1 MTKCVV
7 SGVVAA
13 LGASAGV
20 ANAQVQITEW
30 MSSGVS
36 GEYIEITN
44 TSGAPVNM
52 AGWSFDDDSRL
63 PGVFDLSGFGTL
75 AAGESAII
83 TEVLAADFR
92 TAWGLSA
99 SVKVLGS
106 NLANLGRNDEMNIF
120 DSSTALVDRLTF
132 GDQNIVGSI
141 RTQNRS
147 GITLPGNLG
156 ANNVL
161 GWFFSTVGDAYGT
174 YTSTGGDI
182 GNPGIVP
189 APGALALV
197 GVAGLVA
204 TRRRR

>member
-1 MTKCVV
+1 MMKCVV

-13 LGASAGV
+13 LVAGAGV
-20 ANAQVQITEW
+20 AGAQVQITEW
-30 MSSGVS
+30 MYSGVS

-63 PGVFDLSGFGTL
+63 PGVLDLSGFGTL
-75 AAGESAII
+75 APGESALIS
-83 TEVLAADFR
+83 EVLASDLR
-92 TAWGLSA
+92 TAWSLPA
-99 SVKVLGS
+99 SVKIIGGNV
-106 NLANLGRNDEMNIF
+106 ANLGRNDEMNIF
-120 DSSTALVDRLTF
+120 NGVNLVDRLTF

-204 TRRRR
+204 ARRRR

>member
-13 LGASAGV
+13 LLASAGV

-30 MSSGVS
+30 MYSGVS

-52 AGWSFDDDSRL
+52 AGWWFDDDSRL
-63 PGVFDLSGFGTL
+63 PGVTDLSGFGTL
-75 AAGESAII
+75 APGESAII
-83 TEVLAADFR
+83 TEILAADLR
-92 TAWGLSA
+92 TAWSLPA
-99 SVKVLGS
+99 SVKIIGGNV
-106 NLANLGRNDEMNIF
+106 ANLGRNDEINIF
-120 DSSTALVDRLTF
+120 NGVNLVDRLTF

-204 TRRRR
+204 ARRRR

>member
-13 LGASAGV
+13 LVAGAGV
-20 ANAQVQITEW
+20 AGAQVQITEW
-30 MSSGVS
+30 MYSGVS

-44 TSGAPVNM
+44 TSGAPVDM
-52 AGWSFDDDSRL
+52 TGWSFDDDSRL

-83 TEVLAADFR
+83 TEMLASDLR
-92 TAWGLSA
+92 TAWSLPA

-106 NLANLGRNDEMNIF
+106 NLANLGRNDEINIF
-120 DSSTALVDRLTF
+120 NGVNLVDRLTF

-147 GITLPGNLG
+147 GITLPSNLG

-182 GNPGIVP
+182 GNPGFVP
-189 APGALALV
+189 APGALALM